1 MLSLADQ
8 PFPRRARTGAAGV
21 IVASP
26 ADFEILS
33 MPTPACYLRRQV
45 TVKAGFVRAF
55 QGVHLKN
62 AAWLQGATVGLPIRA
77 DP

>member
-1 MLSLADQ
+1 
-8 PFPRRARTGAAGV
+8 
-21 IVASP
+21 
-26 ADFEILS
+26 